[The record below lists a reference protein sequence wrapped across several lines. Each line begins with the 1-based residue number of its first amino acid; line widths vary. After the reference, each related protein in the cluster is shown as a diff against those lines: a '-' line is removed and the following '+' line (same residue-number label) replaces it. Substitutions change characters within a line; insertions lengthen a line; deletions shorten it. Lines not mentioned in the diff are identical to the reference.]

1 MTTPLSKEQR
11 DLLSKRLTDRREA
24 LRAEVQAQLSNS
36 EDPRVAGFAD
46 ELAAAEDWVLADII
60 ADTDIAMVTRD
71 IQELAEVDAALA
83 RVADGSYGTCSHCG
97 EPIGWS
103 RLNAQP
109 TAQRCIAC
117 QEAFEAS
124 RGKPR
129 PPSL

>member
-24 LRAEVQAQLSNS
+24 LRAEVQAQLANS

-60 ADTDIAMVTRD
+60 ADMDIAMVTRD

-83 RVADGSYGTCSHCG
+83 RVADGSYGTCSHCS

>member
-24 LRAEVQAQLSNS
+24 LRAEVQAQLANS

-60 ADTDIAMVTRD
+60 ADMDIAMVTRD